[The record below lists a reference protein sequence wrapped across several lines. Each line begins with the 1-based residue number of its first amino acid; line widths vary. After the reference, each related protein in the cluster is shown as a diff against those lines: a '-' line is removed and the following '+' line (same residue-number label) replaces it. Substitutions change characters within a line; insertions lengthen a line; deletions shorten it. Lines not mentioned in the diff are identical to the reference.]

1 METTAHLGDAQNR
14 GRLASSR
21 LSAVLEMAFKS
32 APDGRSKA
40 GEQGDSSLDLSN
52 GCRESNLGS
61 APHSWRVAQAGL
73 RSVGTNGFEMGSE
86 SPETSRSLQAL
97 ADLPAEP
104 SRGHCSDGFFHCAD
118 THLRRSVLLFHHRP

>member
-61 APHSWRVAQAGL
+61 TPHSWRVAQAGL
-73 RSVGTNGFEMGSE
+73 RSVGTNGFEMGSA
-86 SPETSRSLQAL
+86 SPETRSEEHTSELQSLRHLVCRLLLEKKKRSL
-97 ADLPAEP
+97 
-104 SRGHCSDGFFHCAD
+104 
-118 THLRRSVLLFHHRP
+118 